1 MEGGEVWS
9 DNVLTDAM
17 DKAQSQLT
25 CKLQISITTLSTFV
39 SDV

>member
-17 DKAQSQLT
+17 DKAQSQFINMQVADFNYHFICLH
-25 CKLQISITTLSTFV
+25 L
-39 SDV
+39 